1 MTVRAAGTNN
11 DRPPI
16 VAPNGLEFQITG
28 TKLHVPV
35 VPLSKE
41 NDKKLLQQLKSGFKR
56 PTNWTK

>member
-16 VAPNGLEFQITG
+16 VAPNGLEFQIAG

-56 PTNWTK
+56 PTNWNK

>member
-35 VPLSKE
+35 VPLKM
-41 NDKKLLQQLKSGFKR
+41 
-56 PTNWTK
+56 TKNFYSN